1 MQSDGRKGTTMEDVA
16 AAEAN
21 RAVEAK
27 PSQPSLT
34 TA

>member
-21 RAVEAK
+21 RDAAAPK
-27 PSQPSLT
+27 PSLS
-34 TA
+34 AA